1 MNEPMDDELF
11 RTYFI
16 RLFKGI
22 RQMEKSFKA
31 LFDQDENDSFIKF
44 SQSMKD
50 MASIFKIDKKERSLD
65 AMGKMELLKKK
76 NFKKNQL

>member
-1 MNEPMDDELF
+1 
-11 RTYFI
+11 
-16 RLFKGI
+16 
-22 RQMEKSFKA
+22 MEKSFKA